1 MAFQAFVGTLTT
13 SGTAGGALG
22 GGYPGAVAWG
32 GLVGGLTGGALHMAA
47 YESAGDAVLSTGTG
61 MAGTAV
67 CATVASPVRRMVTI
81 LQTQHANPQLVKKF
95 TPHASSKFSFT
106 WMRALSKVLS
116 QQGVASL
123 WRGNLCYLV
132 GIVPETVGTLVLRD
146 RILDKVRA
154 DLGPRRKDAP
164 WAGYLSYGV
173 DMVATCAAAAT
184 VSIFAYPLSLCYTRL
199 AADIGGNHPDFP
211 RQFTGLFRGERPVL
225 ATIFCEERFVANKHE
240 LPIFGR
246 RGQQNTPQQVLR
258 AVRGLYRG
266 LPAHIAHVVPYTTS
280 MMFFNSFFQPFVELV
295 DMSAASID
303 APAGAGEFTRAQL
316 SVMGATFFAYPLKIM
331 SIRLQMQSAQA
342 DGPLYSTVWRCAWH
356 TWKNE
361 GIAGFYRGV
370 FFQLP
375 LMPAA
380 AVGLWAFNEL
390 KPFAEDLG
398 TEEAVVASA
407 LGSGMLSAA
416 AFRVNA

>member
-13 SGTAGGALG
+13 GGTGGAF

-32 GLVGGLTGGALHMAA
+32 GLVGGLSGGALHLAA
-47 YESAGDAVLSTGTG
+47 YDSAQDAVLNVGTG

-67 CATVASPVRRMVTI
+67 TATIASPVRRLVTI
-81 LQTQHANPQLVKKF
+81 LQTQHANPQLVKKY
-95 TPHASSKFSFT
+95 TPHESSKFSFT
-106 WMRALSKVLS
+106 WMRALSKLLR

-146 RILDKVRA
+146 RIMDKIRV
-154 DLGPRRKDAP
+154 DLGPKRKDAP
-164 WAGYLSYGV
+164 WAGYWSYGV
-173 DMVATCAAAAT
+173 DMAATCAASTAVGI
-184 VSIFAYPLSLCYTRL
+184 VSYPLSLCYTRL

-211 RQFTGLFRGERPVL
+211 RQFSGLFRGERPVL
-225 ATIFCEERFVANKHE
+225 TTIFRAERSVVSKHE

-246 RGQQNTPQQVLR
+246 KGQQNTPQQILR

-266 LPAHIAHVVPYTTS
+266 LPAHVAHNVPYTTS
-280 MMFFNSFFQPFVELV
+280 MLGLHSFFEEVVEPVERL
-295 DMSAASID
+295 AATAE
-303 APAGAGEFTRAQL
+303 APEGAGQFVRAQL

-331 SIRLQMQSAQA
+331 SMRLQMQSAQV

-361 GIAGFYRGV
+361 GIVGFYRGV
-370 FFQLP
+370 FVQVP
-375 LMPAA
+375 LMPLGAI
-380 AVGLWAFNEL
+380 GLYLFNEL
-390 KPFAEDLG
+390 KPLAEELG
-398 TEEAVVASA
+398 TEEAALASA

-416 AFRVNA
+416 ALRVNA